1 MRCDGGVTAL
11 CTKGVTGGNVAV
23 EADDVAARCGGGVDG
38 VRVNDGGLRDAVLL
52 ASVTGG
58 VLVRSGVSREAPGR
72 AGVVDDLSDGQHVVR
87 SCCPRTGVDC
97 LDDGRD
103 SRGDWT

>member
-1 MRCDGGVTAL
+1 MTAL
-11 CTKGVTGGNVAV
+11 CTKGVTGGSAAV
-23 EADDVAARCGGGVDG
+23 EVDDVVARCGGGVDG
-38 VRVNDGGLRDAVLL
+38 ACVSDGGLRDAVLL

-58 VLVRSGVSREAPGR
+58 VLVHAGVSREVPGR
-72 AGVVDDLSDGQHVVR
+72 VGVVGDRSDGQHFVR

-103 SRGDWT
+103 SRGDWA